1 MIFKS
6 DTITTFLV
14 MTIILLLSKQIKLTK
29 ISDLILLSNLLILA
43 IYVFDYTITLSILF
57 ILIDILFLRRAF
69 YSYVKP

>member
-1 MIFKS
+1 MTFKS

-57 ILIDILFLRRAF
+57 VLIDILFLRRAF
-69 YSYVKP
+69 HSYVKP